1 MNNELISKKELLD
14 LTGISYGQLYRW
26 KRKSLIPEDWFIRK
40 SSFTGQETFFPKE
53 KILSRI
59 DKILNMK
66 DGLSLD
72 ELADVFSPSLKEIS
86 LTADQLLERNIV
98 TNIALDVYLNTLGHD
113 GPFRFEKI
121 LSVFVLEQLLRS
133 GEISLDEGK
142 LLIQTLSVHYPAF
155 AGKDCQLVLIRKMG
169 VAAFILMSRDS
180 EVYFDSGVKE
190 VVRLSLAQATEEL
203 KLRIG
208 EGGE

>member
-1 MNNELISKKELLD
+1 MNDDLISKKELLD

-59 DKILNMK
+59 DKIINMK

-86 LTADQLLERNIV
+86 LTAEQLLERNIV
-98 TNIALDVYLNTLGHD
+98 TCIALDVYLKASGQE
-113 GPFRFEKI
+113 GPFMFEKI
-121 LSVFVLEQLLRS
+121 LSVFVLERLLQS
-133 GEISLDEGK
+133 GDISLEEGR
-142 LLIQTLSVHYPAF
+142 LLVQTLAEHYPAF
-155 AGKDCQLVLIRKMG
+155 AGRDCELMLIRKMG
-169 VAAFILMSRDS
+169 VAAFILLSRNS
-180 EVYFDSGVKE
+180 EIYFDRGVKE
-190 VVRLSLAQATEEL
+190 VVRLSMAQATEEL
-203 KLRIG
+203 KLKIG

>member
-1 MNNELISKKELLD
+1 MNDELISKKELLD

-26 KRKSLIPEDWFIRK
+26 KRKSLIPEEWFIRK
-40 SSFTGQETFFPKE
+40 SSFTGQETFFPKD

-86 LTADQLLERNIV
+86 LTAEQLLERNIV
-98 TNIALDVYLNTLGHD
+98 TSIALDVYLKASRHEGS
-113 GPFRFEKI
+113 FMFEKI
-121 LSVFVLEQLLRS
+121 LSVFVLERLLQS
-133 GEISLDEGK
+133 GDISMEEGR
-142 LLIQTLSVHYPAF
+142 LLVQTLTEHYPAF
-155 AGKDCQLVLIRKMG
+155 AGRDCELLLIRKMG
-169 VAAFILMSRDS
+169 VAAFILMSKNS
-180 EVYFDSGVKE
+180 EIYFDRGVKV
-190 VVRLSLAQATEEL
+190 VVRLSMAQVTEEL
-203 KLRIG
+203 KLKIG